1 MDTTTDSRSTYFFP
15 PQISLSIQIIIVAV
29 VFTYLC
35 CIFQR
40 LYFHPLSKI
49 PGPRLAAA
57 TSWYEFYYNVIRD
70 GSYIKNFEQMHRD
83 YNSSVIRI
91 APDMV
96 HVNDPDFF
104 STIFN
109 NRTTY
114 LKDPSLY
121 KQISLN
127 ESIVSMLDPHEHRL
141 RRQKVNSMF
150 STKAVDSMAPDVLAI
165 AQKAANIMM
174 KRGEEKR
181 PVDMYRLSRSISS
194 EVLFKILFD
203 EPMHLLDSQEE
214 QPELLAGLDTFLG
227 TFWLMR
233 AFPVIGW
240 LAINLPQSLTR
251 KLIPGFKSLR
261 DDCERWARMSVARQN
276 SREITKNDSS
286 SNTVFDLLLT
296 PTPGEPR
303 SEFSIPDLVDEA
315 FLFVF
320 AGTDTTGNTI
330 TNAFYYILSSPSV
343 YSKILDELTAHGI
356 TSPETF
362 DCNVVQRLPYLTAVV
377 KESMRI
383 HTIVGGVLPRI
394 VPDGGVVVDGYFM
407 PAGTS
412 ISQSIHSLHHNA
424 SIFPSPE
431 KFDPERW
438 IKDEEKELEK
448 YFAPFSKGSRACLG
462 MNLANQEIY
471 VVIALFCA
479 RFEIELYDT
488 DSRSMEWADRGNTV
502 NRSPVKL
509 LVKRDR
515 WANN

>member
-104 STIFN
+104 ST
-109 NRTTY
+109 
-114 LKDPSLY
+114 
-121 KQISLN
+121 
-127 ESIVSMLDPHEHRL
+127 PHEHRL

-362 DCNVVQRLPYLTAVV
+362 DCNVVQRLPYLVNSSSQGKYAN
-377 KESMRI
+377 SHYSGRCSSAYCA
-383 HTIVGGVLPRI
+383 RW
-394 VPDGGVVVDGYFM
+394 GVVVDGYFM

>member
-1 MDTTTDSRSTYFFP
+1 MDTTKDSRSTYFLP
-15 PQISLSIQIIIVAV
+15 SQISLSIQIIIVAV

-35 CIFQR
+35 CVFQR

-70 GSYIKNFEQMHRD
+70 GSYIKNFEQMHND

-91 APDMV
+91 TPDMV

-104 STIFN
+104 SKMFN
-109 NRTTY
+109 NRTSY
-114 LKDPSLY
+114 LKDPSVY
-121 KQISLN
+121 KNLSMN
-127 ESIVSMLDPHEHRL
+127 ESILSILNPHKHRL
-141 RRQKVNSMF
+141 RRQKVSSLF

-165 AQKAANIMM
+165 VQKAANIMM

-181 PVDMYRLSRSISS
+181 PVDMYRLCRSISS
-194 EVLFKILFD
+194 EVLFKILFG
-203 EPMHLLDSQEE
+203 EPLSLLDSPEE
-214 QPELLAGLDTFLG
+214 HPELLAGMDAFFR

-233 AFPVIGW
+233 AFPAIRW
-240 LAINLPQSLTR
+240 LAENLPKSLTGN
-251 KLIPGFKSLR
+251 LFPGFKSLR
-261 DDCERWARMSVARQN
+261 DDCERWARISVARQS
-276 SREITKNDSS
+276 SREIAKNDS

-296 PTPGEPR
+296 PTPEEPR
-303 SEFSIPDLVDEA
+303 SEFSISDLVDEA
-315 FLFVF
+315 FLFVI

-330 TNAFYYILSSPSV
+330 SNAFYYILSSPSV
-343 YSKILDELTAHGI
+343 YSNILDELTTHGI
-356 TSPETF
+356 TSYETF
-362 DCNVVQRLPYLTAVV
+362 DCNVVQRLPYLTAAV

-383 HTIVGGVLPRI
+383 HTMVPGVLPRI
-394 VPDGGVVVDGYFM
+394 VPDGGVVLDGYFI

-412 ISQSIHSLHHNA
+412 ISQGIYSLHHNA
-424 SIFPSPE
+424 SVFPSPE
-431 KFDPERW
+431 NFDPERW

-462 MNLANQEIY
+462 MNLANQELY

-479 RFEIELYDT
+479 RFEMELYDT
-488 DSRSMEWADRGNTV
+488 DSRSMEWADRLNTA

-515 WANN
+515 WADNQ

>member
-1 MDTTTDSRSTYFFP
+1 
-15 PQISLSIQIIIVAV
+15 
-29 VFTYLC
+29 
-35 CIFQR
+35 
-40 LYFHPLSKI
+40 
-49 PGPRLAAA
+49 
-57 TSWYEFYYNVIRD
+57 
-70 GSYIKNFEQMHRD
+70 MHRD

-181 PVDMYRLSRSISS
+181 PVDMYRLSRSIS
-194 EVLFKILFD
+194 
-203 EPMHLLDSQEE
+203 
-214 QPELLAGLDTFLG
+214 
-227 TFWLMR
+227 
-233 AFPVIGW
+233 
-240 LAINLPQSLTR
+240 
-251 KLIPGFKSLR
+251 
-261 DDCERWARMSVARQN
+261 DCERWARMSVARQN

-343 YSKILDELTAHGI
+343 YSKILDELTAYGI
-356 TSPETF
+356 TSHETF

-424 SIFPSPE
+424 SVFPSPE